1 MLLLLEPL
9 ERATRYLSASSYP
22 TMGDTHLVFTGIQ
35 THLDKYA
42 NDNNFTASE
51 VAALISSKI
60 KKYWLIMD
68 NSSTISAILDTRS
81 KLSVFS
87 EESKPSARAQIQSI
101 FELYKEQSYSSTNLV
116 PSTPVKKNR
125 QYFTRLRQNIAPINE
140 ISTPVLEIET
150 ELNHYLELPIDEETE
165 PLLWWQAH
173 SNEFPVLSNM
183 ARDYLTI
190 QATSVAS
197 EQAFSIAGNV
207 ITKNRNRLLPET
219 SRACLCVKSWMDKNL
234 VN

>member
-9 ERATRYLSASSYP
+9 ERATRYLLASFYS

-42 NDNNFTASE
+42 NDNNFTANE

-87 EESKPSARAQIQSI
+87 EKSKPSACAQIQSI

-125 QYFTRLRQNIAPINE
+125 QYFTRL
-140 ISTPVLEIET
+140 
-150 ELNHYLELPIDEETE
+150 
-165 PLLWWQAH
+165 
-173 SNEFPVLSNM
+173 
-183 ARDYLTI
+183 
-190 QATSVAS
+190 
-197 EQAFSIAGNV
+197 
-207 ITKNRNRLLPET
+207 
-219 SRACLCVKSWMDKNL
+219 
-234 VN
+234 